1 MAKRCSAAPFD
12 LFRSSH
18 DGRPREANDV
28 DGAAKAEPGT
38 GGASGTA
45 LKPCADDD
53 EEEEEDELA
62 WDARAGLGRGGDRRL
77 GGDADRSRP
86 NGPSG
91 SSIGS
96 NSSIDRPRGGPCWT
110 GPIRCRDDDDG
121 GADGRLPW
129 RAPDGRSPGA
139 SLSEAVMRGN
149 ERVGGGE
156 SSYCVIGSNSSID
169 GPREGVCRTE
179 PPRLRDDDDDD
190 DDEGGADS
198 RLP

>member
-18 DGRPREANDV
+18 DGRPWDADDV

-45 LKPCADDD
+45 LKPCTD
-53 EEEEEDELA
+53 EDEDEEEDELT
-62 WDARAGLGRGGDRRL
+62 WDARAGLRRGGDRRL

-86 NGPSG
+86 NGASG
-91 SSIGS
+91 SS
-96 NSSIDRPRGGPCWT
+96 
-110 GPIRCRDDDDG
+110 
-121 GADGRLPW
+121 
-129 RAPDGRSPGA
+129 
-139 SLSEAVMRGN
+139 
-149 ERVGGGE
+149 
-156 SSYCVIGSNSSID
+156 IGSNSSID

-198 RLP
+198 TLP